1 MDDLVERLLTAIDA
15 KAQRAEAALGSV
27 WTALGR
33 EVIADDDISAD
44 GRVISDGDGRDGGVF
59 DEDTAAFIGD
69 NDPKTVLDRCA
80 ADRIALG
87 ICRYAQGMG
96 AADAALVGRR
106 VIYQLAESYG
116 ITETE
121 GARRG

>member
-27 WTALGR
+27 WTAVER
-33 EVIADDDISAD
+33 EVIADGDISAD

-59 DEDTAAFIGD
+59 DEDTAAFIAD

-80 ADRIALG
+80 ADQVLLG
-87 ICRYAQGMG
+87 IVRSTTLDGG
-96 AADAALVGRR
+96 AALSTLARIVVR
-106 VIYQLAESYG
+106 QLADGYG

-121 GARRG
+121 EKSDG